1 LHKHQRIPLHDAAG
15 FPFWSCLLPFEL
27 DHYLAI
33 AKLRDWAYYPV
44 SVTVL
49 STSDV
54 CGNPL
59 EIFALTKRKLD

>member
-1 LHKHQRIPLHDAAG
+1 
-15 FPFWSCLLPFEL
+15 LPFEL

-33 AKLRDWAYYPV
+33 AKLRDWAHYPV

-54 CGNPL
+54 CGKPL
-59 EIFALTKRKLD
+59 EIFALTKHKLD